1 MGSAGAGRQLSSSA
15 AAVLHTQQQQQQQQV
30 GVVSV
35 GGADLQPRPID
46 LISST
51 NTQLLVNTT
60 TTMHDRSFTDGSLDN
75 IGAPDVSGSVV
86 VEMANIGSGVSSGGE
101 RIVVSNNYNNNSAY
115 TNAEQRNRASSPTND
130 RERRARIRWIRINRR
145 FQVVITMV
153 ALLFSCLLFGILIG
167 WVVLT
172 SIYVVS
178 FDQSCDLPLKPYFWL
193 VTFQLI
199 MDVFRNDIMRFV
211 FNWDAN
217 SNLRIPVRVIVY
229 NVAYLLYAFLVLRMG
244 INSVIV
250 ENDSTC
256 RTTAPQL
263 FQATLAFVSL
273 SIAAW
278 ATIVFG
284 YLLPFCI
291 VAALLTYNGY
301 NPSSSSFE
309 DESGA
314 TQPVFPAAYSTT
326 GAPTGTVELLRV
338 VVMENY
344 PENYPLECC
353 ICMEE
358 FNSFDVVVET
368 RCKHI
373 FHKQCCR
380 EWLRQARTCPV
391 CRTDIPSSLEDLAI
405 NAVTSPTSVSSQAQP
420 PTTGS
425 RIPIGPTGRPVVGL
439 LRIFQSE
446 SFNGGTGGGGG
457 GGPGS
462 RGDSPVAGAAP
473 GDSSRHSH
481 S

>member
-1 MGSAGAGRQLSSSA
+1 
-15 AAVLHTQQQQQQQQV
+15 
-30 GVVSV
+30 
-35 GGADLQPRPID
+35 
-46 LISST
+46 
-51 NTQLLVNTT
+51 
-60 TTMHDRSFTDGSLDN
+60 
-75 IGAPDVSGSVV
+75 
-86 VEMANIGSGVSSGGE
+86 
-101 RIVVSNNYNNNSAY
+101 
-115 TNAEQRNRASSPTND
+115 
-130 RERRARIRWIRINRR
+130 
-145 FQVVITMV
+145 
-153 ALLFSCLLFGILIG
+153 
-167 WVVLT
+167 
-172 SIYVVS
+172 
-178 FDQSCDLPLKPYFWL
+178 
-193 VTFQLI
+193 
-199 MDVFRNDIMRFV
+199 MRFV

-217 SNLRIPVRVIVY
+217 SNLRIPFRVIVY

-278 ATIVFG
+278 ATILGG

-301 NPSSSSFE
+301 NPSSSSSFE
-309 DESGA
+309 DENGT

-326 GAPTGTVELLRV
+326 GAPAGTVELLRV
-338 VVMENY
+338 VAMENY

-353 ICMEE
+353 ICMDE
-358 FNSFDVVVET
+358 FNSFDAVVET

-391 CRTDIPSSLEDLAI
+391 CRTDIPSSIEQDLAV
-405 NAVTSPTSVSSQAQP
+405 NNTVTSPTSVSSQAQP
-420 PTTGS
+420 PTSGS

-439 LRIFQSE
+439 FRMFQSE
-446 SFNGGTGGGGG
+446 SFNNTGGGGGG

-462 RGDSPVAGAAP
+462 RSDSPVAEGAAT
-473 GDSSRHSH
+473 GDRNRRSNHSFPA